1 MKANKGDW
9 FSLTWEI
16 TDFYDP
22 IAFEQYEKAPRF
34 LYAGDPTAQIEADVI
49 QEFDHIRLVSIALT
63 TVFIV
68 EDNGM
73 KFPTH
78 YKAGEFGPG
87 DRPKYDAWLA
97 EYHQI
102 IYTVSERI
110 RDKEELQQKKIFL
123 DHTAKIIRH
132 DMHSG
137 INTYLPRGIKTLLS
151 KLPDSVV
158 KKHKLQ
164 LSIKLLEEGIEMTQN
179 AYRGV
184 YAFTNLVKG
193 DQILEMKSF
202 NLKKGLVSF
211 LEKKAYRDKI
221 DISKLPTIEA
231 NEYLLCLAIDNLIR
245 GGLQFNDSE
254 EKWVKIFMES
264 KDVLCI
270 QDNGVGMSKEDF
282 ISYCKPYVRSKETGD
297 VSLYQGLDL
306 NIAVAIIED
315 HGFSIEPEKLECG
328 TMFRINLNRSR
339 EHIIDNTTPKL

>member
-1 MKANKGDW
+1 MNANKGEW

-22 IAFEQYEKAPRF
+22 ISFAQYDKAPRF
-34 LYAGDPTAQIEADVI
+34 LYAEECSTQIESDII
-49 QEFDHIRLVSIALT
+49 QEFDRIRLVSIALT

-73 KFPTH
+73 KLPTH

-151 KLPDSVV
+151 KLPADVV

-193 DQILEMKSF
+193 DQILEMKTFHIGDSLSLF
-202 NLKKGLVSF
+202 LQKKVYLEQVKISVDVS
-211 LEKKAYRDKI
+211 
-221 DISKLPTIEA
+221 IEA
-231 NEYLLCLAIDNLIR
+231 NEYLFCLAIDNLIR
-245 GGLQFNDSE
+245 GGLQFNESE
-254 EKWVKIFMES
+254 DKWVKIFMES
-264 KDVLCI
+264 HDVLCV
-270 QDNGVGMSKEDF
+270 QDNGTGLSKEDF
-282 ISYCKPYVRSKETGD
+282 ISYCKPYVRSKETGE

-339 EHIIDNTTPKL
+339 EYLIDNTTPKL